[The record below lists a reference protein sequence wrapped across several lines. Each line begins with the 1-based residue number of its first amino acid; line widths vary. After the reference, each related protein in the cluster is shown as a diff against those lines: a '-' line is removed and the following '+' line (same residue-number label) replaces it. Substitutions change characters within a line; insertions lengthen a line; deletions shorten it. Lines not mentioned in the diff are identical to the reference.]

1 MKLEQIFKY
10 IKYRL
15 LRQILLLR
23 SLCVFHSATP
33 NKRER
38 SISLVTDNEYRE
50 LGNND
55 YDVKD
60 RSVKDQ
66 GKYGAWGI
74 ESTSTLIPA
83 VWIQASLTS
92 LSDLDSSMKHMLLW
106 IYPSFFFFFFFGFK
120 VQVLVAQFCLA
131 LCDHLDCSLP
141 GSSVRGILQER
152 ILK

>member
-1 MKLEQIFKY
+1 VKLEQIFKY

-15 LRQILLLR
+15 LRQIPLLR

-60 RSVKDQ
+60 RSGKDQ
-66 GKYGAWGI
+66 EKYGVWGI

-83 VWIQASLTS
+83 VWFQASLTS
-92 LSDLDSSMKHMLLW
+92 LSDLDSSTKHTLLC
-106 IYPSFFFFFFFGFK
+106 IYPSFFFFFW
-120 VQVLVAQFCLA
+120 L
-131 LCDHLDCSLP
+131 
-141 GSSVRGILQER
+141 
-152 ILK
+152 